1 MTGLHSARYLFI
13 ILLLL
18 FAVCAIVFA
27 RKKVD

>member
-1 MTGLHSARYLFI
+1 MTGLHSARYVFL

-27 RKKVD
+27 RKKV

>member
-1 MTGLHSARYLFI
+1 MTGLHLARYVFI